1 MTTDYARLAADAAR
15 LAQALPEEEHAR
27 LAAARQAAE
36 RRQAFAAHLR
46 GLVDQFNEAHVARWL
61 AHTQTYA
68 PANVTPDAVVAAFV
82 EAEGGGLQGWA
93 QVWTEYATLLRTL
106 HAERE
111 NLLDRR

>member
-1 MTTDYARLAADAAR
+1 MSMYYATLAADFTR

-46 GLVDQFNEAHVARWL
+46 GIAITAAADMLVKCQRLGPHYEPMVE
-61 AHTQTYA
+61 
-68 PANVTPDAVVAAFV
+68 AFV
-82 EAEGGGLQGWA
+82 EAEGGDLQGWA